1 MGSKQSKY
9 PKLIKK
15 INKASNDIRQNDECP
30 QLAKQDDQYIDRMQL
45 FHHVIRCV
53 SNGNFKVP
61 LNEQLK
67 EGGVVVLDFC
77 CGTGTWLSEMASD
90 FPNSTFVG
98 IEKDS
103 MYPEHKPKNV
113 KIVQANVLEKFP
125 FQDDTFDFVYSR
137 LNFLSFSESQW
148 KNHLIKELI
157 RVLKPGG
164 YLECIDHLGTDNKG
178 PILEKFS
185 FAIEKV
191 LIQAGRSPSLA
202 SKFSDVIEFEPQM
215 GKVTLTEVIVPI
227 GSWGGELGLH
237 IKTHM
242 MSGLNKGI
250 MHHLKIS
257 EKNLEKLWDDFKIE
271 VNTHRTIWKINR
283 YISQKN

>member
-113 KIVQANVLEKFP
+113 KIVQAN
-125 FQDDTFDFVYSR
+125 
-137 LNFLSFSESQW
+137 
-148 KNHLIKELI
+148 
-157 RVLKPGG
+157 
-164 YLECIDHLGTDNKG
+164 
-178 PILEKFS
+178 
-185 FAIEKV
+185 
-191 LIQAGRSPSLA
+191 
-202 SKFSDVIEFEPQM
+202 
-215 GKVTLTEVIVPI
+215 
-227 GSWGGELGLH
+227 
-237 IKTHM
+237 
-242 MSGLNKGI
+242 
-250 MHHLKIS
+250 
-257 EKNLEKLWDDFKIE
+257 
-271 VNTHRTIWKINR
+271 
-283 YISQKN
+283 